1 MAAVEEIEK
10 VSSGIDEL
18 LHEVQRIGG
27 LPLQRAE
34 TLPPGAYT
42 SQAFFDLEVKH
53 VFKAGWTCVAH
64 VSQLPG
70 KGDYL
75 SLNWLGE
82 QMVVVN
88 DGARIRVLSRVCL
101 HRWAP
106 ICEGKGNTS
115 TFVCPFHKWSYTL
128 EGRLIGAPLMDQ
140 AESFDPA
147 SCTLPEFRSEVVDG
161 FVFVNVDGTADPL
174 GPAVADMSEALAN
187 YELDRLVAGSVLEY
201 ECKFN
206 WKIMVE
212 TFMECYHHIG
222 PHVDTFEPDFPAKIS
237 YVEDSRRAW
246 TRGFGVARPEV
257 VPDVWDVGLPR
268 FPKVNAKECEAFGL
282 YLIYPFHMLATF
294 PDRVVWFQ
302 AQPVGPDVT
311 LLRCQ
316 QMLYP
321 DTKALPDFPKMME
334 IQDKTFDVINLED
347 ISVNEK
353 QQIGAKSG
361 FVKPG
366 RLSHLEKAIW
376 QLNQY
381 VAHKITG
388 TSRTLL
394 HR

>member
-1 MAAVEEIEK
+1 MLAAKETRRTVGDLEA
-10 VSSGIDEL
+10 L
-18 LHEVQRIGG
+18 LKEVARIGA
-27 LPLQRAE
+27 LPLERAE

-42 SQAFFDLEVKH
+42 SQDFFQLEVDR
-53 VFKAGWTCVAH
+53 VFKPGWMCVAH
-64 VSQLPG
+64 VSQLPN

-82 QMVVVN
+82 LMVVVN
-88 DGARIRVLSRVCL
+88 DGAHIRVLSRVCL

-106 ICEGKGNTS
+106 ICEGKGNAGS
-115 TFVCPFHKWSYTL
+115 FVCPFHKWSYTL

-140 AESFDPA
+140 AESFDPD

-161 FVFVNVDGTADPL
+161 FVFVNLDNSAEPL
-174 GPAVADMSEALAN
+174 KPTIGEMSEALAN
-187 YELDRLVAGSVLEY
+187 YQLDRLVVGSVLEY

-237 YVEDSRRAW
+237 YVEDSRLAW

-257 VPDVWDVGLPR
+257 VPGVWEVGLPR

-282 YLIYPFHMLATF
+282 YLVYPFLMLATF

-311 LLRCQ
+311 LLRCH
-316 QMLYP
+316 QMLQP
-321 DTKALPDFPKMME
+321 ETKALPDFPRMME

-347 ISVNEK
+347 ISVNAK

-361 FVKPG
+361 FVKSG

-381 VAHKITG
+381 VAHAIVG
-388 TSRTLL
+388 TDRTLL

>member
-1 MAAVEEIEK
+1 MNAV
-10 VSSGIDEL
+10 IDTPSTALDL
-18 LHEVQRIGG
+18 LLREVARIGA
-27 LPLQRAE
+27 LPLDHSE

-42 SQAFFDLEVKH
+42 SQAFFDLEARH
-53 VFKAGWTCVAH
+53 VFKAGWMCVAH
-64 VSQLPG
+64 VSQLPNR
-70 KGDYL
+70 GDYV

-82 QMVVVN
+82 LMVVVN
-88 DGARIRVLSRVCL
+88 DGTRIRVLSRVCL

-106 ICEGKGNTS
+106 ICEGRGNT
-115 TFVCPFHKWSYTL
+115 TKFICPFHKWSY
-128 EGRLIGAPLMDQ
+128 RLDGQLVGAPLMNEAADFEPHDC
-140 AESFDPA
+140 A
-147 SCTLPEFRSEVVDG
+147 LPEFRTEIIDG
-161 FVFVNVDGTADPL
+161 FVLVNVDGEAPSL
-174 GPAVADMSEALAN
+174 GPLAAEMSAALVN

-222 PHVDTFEPDFPAKIS
+222 PHIETFEPDFPAKIS
-237 YVEDSRRAW
+237 YIEDSRDGW

-257 VPDVWDVGLPR
+257 VPTVWDVGLPR
-268 FPKVNAKECEAFGL
+268 LPKVNAKECEAFGL
-282 YLIYPFHMLATF
+282 YLLYPFHMLATF

-302 AQPVGPDVT
+302 AQPVGPDLT
-311 LLRCQ
+311 LLRCH
-316 QMLYP
+316 QMLQP
-321 DTKALPDFPKMME
+321 ETVALPDFAERMAA
-334 IQDKTFDVINLED
+334 QDRTFDVINLED

-381 VAHKITG
+381 VANRIVG
-388 TSRTLL
+388 TPRVTIPG
-394 HR
+394 